1 MRFSVMIP
9 TCEPN
14 RMLRETLASVLSQRS
29 PDDSLEIAVV
39 DDASSSVDVESLVAS
54 VPGSERIVIH
64 RSDRRLGLAGNWNR
78 AIALARGELVHLLH
92 QDDRVD
98 HGFYAAVDRGFRS
111 DPGVG
116 MAFCR
121 TRIVDG
127 LGRRLKTNSR
137 LAWRPGILAG
147 WLPTIAERQR
157 VQTPSAV
164 VSRAIYTSLGGFRDD
179 LAQAV
184 DWEMWVRIAAAAA
197 VWYEPRTL
205 ATFRRHDASESARLM
220 AAGVVWEDL
229 ARAITINS
237 GVVPGPIRRA
247 VMARSARWHASS
259 ALRTARAE
267 LARGDAARAR
277 RAIEGAALFLDL
289 CRESRD
295 AKDLDRR
302 ILRLR
307 DQNAAPESRAA

>member
-14 RMLRETLASVLSQRS
+14 RLLRETLASVLSQAS

-39 DDASSSVDVESLVAS
+39 DDASSSVDVEALVAS
-54 VPGSERIVIH
+54 VPGSERVEIH
-64 RSDRRLGLAGNWNR
+64 KSDRRLGLAGNWNR

-98 HGFYAAVDRGFRS
+98 RGFYAAIDRGFRS
-111 DPGVG
+111 DPRVG

-121 TRIVDG
+121 TQIVDAI
-127 LGRRLKTNSR
+127 GRRIKTNSR
-137 LAWRPGILAG
+137 LAWRPGILAH

-164 VSRAIYTSLGGFRDD
+164 VSRTIYASLGGFRHD

-184 DWEMWVRIAAAAA
+184 DWEMWVRVAAAVA
-197 VWYEPRTL
+197 VWYEPRML
-205 ATFRRHDASESARLM
+205 AAFRRHGASESARLM

-229 ARAITINS
+229 ARAITINAD
-237 GVVPGPIRRA
+237 VVPGPIRRD

-277 RAIEGAALFLDL
+277 RAIDGATLLLDL
-289 CRESRD
+289 CREAREVT
-295 AKDLDRR
+295 DLDRR

-307 DQNAAPESRAA
+307 DQHAARAPRAA

>member
-9 TCEPN
+9 TCEPD
-14 RMLRETLASVLSQRS
+14 RLLRETLASVLAQAL
-29 PDDSLEIAVV
+29 PEDSLQIAVV
-39 DDASSSVDVESLVAS
+39 DDASSGVDVAAVVAS
-54 VPGSERIVIH
+54 VPGSGRVEIH
-64 RSDRRLGLAGNWNR
+64 HSDRRLGLAGNWNR

-92 QDDRVD
+92 QDDRVEN
-98 HGFYAAVDRGFRS
+98 GFYATVDRGFRS
-111 DPGVG
+111 DPSVG

-121 TRIVDG
+121 THIVDG
-127 LGRRLKTNSR
+127 RGRRLKTTSR
-137 LAWRPGILAG
+137 LAWRPGILAH
-147 WLPTIAERQR
+147 WLPRIAERQR

-164 VSRAIYTSLGGFRDD
+164 VSRALYASVGGYRHD
-179 LAQAV
+179 LTQAV

-205 ATFRRHDASESARLM
+205 ATFRRHEASESARLM

-229 ARAITINS
+229 ARAITINAAA
-237 GVVPGPIRRA
+237 VPGPIRRD

-277 RAIEGAALFLDL
+277 RAIEGATLLLEL
-289 CRESRD
+289 CREVRG
-295 AKDLDRR
+295 ATDLDRR

-307 DQNAAPESRAA
+307 DRHAARASRAA